1 MAIDFGR
8 AARGIATGYLSAKV
22 ADTAA
27 QDELNRDFI
36 LQARNQY
43 FNVDKPNF
51 VADEKLRSANINL
64 ISTNLNPIVAN
75 YADYSNITLDKT
87 ATLKFI
93 KDVEN
98 LSDDERFNLES
109 TITQRKKG
117 RTQTFDD
124 KHAHVLN
131 NEMFKSG
138 GSGSMNMMKV
148 FFPKEGEDIA
158 EVGVKQGDVPITEKI
173 TPLSEIIGTGGNVY
187 DIDNTAHRNIES
199 KASTQFNTLFFDR
212 VQQKYNFS
220 IPSDKNNDGSFKDS
234 RYPTLQVVKEGYAD
248 AVKQGYEFG
257 FEVYARD
264 KFIQRVME
272 SRGIEGYTGLLP
284 QETPAA
290 EAEVTTTETKAVPED
305 GKKFDVG
312 QIGVKED
319 ANINKQRLRP
329 IEGEKA
335 VSVST
340 VLNDL
345 REIIARISNSPSL
358 SDDEKE
364 QRIEL
369 AKQRVRDK
377 IQSMGLDLDKFNI

>member
-75 YADYSNITLDKT
+75 YADYSNITLDKA

-138 GSGSMNMMKV
+138 GTGSMNMMQM
-148 FFPKEGEDIA
+148 FFPKEGEDISQI
-158 EVGVKQGDVPITEKI
+158 GVKQGDVSVTEKI
-173 TPLSEIIGTGGNVY
+173 TPLSEIIGTGGSY
-187 DIDNTAHRNIES
+187 DVTNNRHAVLQSQFDTDFRRFFVNDINQPTISFSES
-199 KASTQFNTLFFDR
+199 NAQYDLANELLK
-212 VQQKYNFS
+212 
-220 IPSDKNNDGSFKDS
+220 
-234 RYPTLQVVKEGYAD
+234 GYD
-248 AVKQGYEFG
+248 EAVKQGFKKGKYE
-257 FEVYARD
+257 YARLNYID
-264 KFIQRVME
+264 QELKRVYK
-272 SRGIEGYTGLLP
+272 R
-284 QETPAA
+284 Q
-290 EAEVTTTETKAVPED
+290 D
-305 GKKFDVG
+305 GKKF
-312 QIGVKED
+312 
-319 ANINKQRLRP
+319 L
-329 IEGEKA
+329 
-335 VSVST
+335 
-340 VLNDL
+340 
-345 REIIARISNSPSL
+345 ISSACIDSGYYTNQVYS
-358 SDDEKE
+358 
-364 QRIEL
+364 
-369 AKQRVRDK
+369 
-377 IQSMGLDLDKFNI
+377 F